1 MSFRD
6 IIDASYDHDTTNM
19 SELRVAKITR
29 CVDKI
34 TIIII
39 IIVVVFVMHSRTHAS
54 RRVPVSM

>member
-1 MSFRD
+1 
-6 IIDASYDHDTTNM
+6 M
-19 SELRVAKITR
+19 SELRVEKITR

-39 IIVVVFVMHSRTHAS
+39 IIIIVVVFVTYSRTHAS